1 MTIEELKD
9 LIDST
14 INENGTKA
22 ITGKTLNLALNE
34 IANAVAEAATTGGG
48 GDVKKLYVSSDGPL
62 GPEQLASNAS
72 LYTEI
77 VTAFTNGKLPPQV
90 AFLMVGNGYYTSAT
104 IVSTMYEDSAL
115 LSTVLSVEG
124 ILVFALTSDG
134 NCSISGGNGGNGG
147 NGGDGGSGGSGG
159 SGVPS

>member
-22 ITGKTLNLALNE
+22 ITGKALNLALNE

-48 GDVKKLYVSSDGPL
+48 GVKRLYGDINGGSITA
-62 GPEQLASNAS
+62 PEQLASNAA

-77 VTAFTNGKLPPQV
+77 VTALTNNELPPQV
-90 AFLMVGNGYYTSAT
+90 
-104 IVSTMYEDSAL
+104 
-115 LSTVLSVEG
+115 G
-124 ILVFALTSDG
+124 ILVSVGGQNANATFNSISYGGSAIVFAYTMGSSQTIMVLTSDG
-134 NCSISGGNGGNGG
+134 NVSMGG
-147 NGGDGGSGGSGG
+147 
-159 SGVPS
+159 